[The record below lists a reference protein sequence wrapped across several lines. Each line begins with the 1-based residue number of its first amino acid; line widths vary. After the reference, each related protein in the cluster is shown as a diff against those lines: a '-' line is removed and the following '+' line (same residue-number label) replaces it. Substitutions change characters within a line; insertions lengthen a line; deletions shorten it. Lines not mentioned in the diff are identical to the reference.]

1 MKKAFYI
8 MANELKKSNEV
19 LKKIKTQLKS
29 QKKDEDLVD
38 KDYFAITKFI
48 HGDRIGDRIA
58 GSQAYF
64 SNCQTLRKKIE
75 KQKKS
80 GGG

>member
-1 MKKAFYI
+1 MKKTLYI
-8 MANELKKSNEV
+8 MADELNKSNEV
-19 LKKIKTQLKS
+19 LSKILKKLES
-29 QKKDEDLVD
+29 QKKDENLVD
-38 KDYFAITKFI
+38 KDKFVI
-48 HGDRIGDRIA
+48 SKYIFGDRVA

>member
-8 MANELKKSNEV
+8 MANELIKSNEV
-19 LKKIKTQLKS
+19 LKKIDKQLDS

-38 KDYFAITKFI
+38 KDDFTITKLI
-48 HGDRIGDRIA
+48 HNERVA